1 MPYVHNKL
9 TWGTERLYHV
19 LEPLIPEDWKPGRG
33 KYKNDEIQDIFKRV
47 KLVADNRHR
56 VGTLDV
62 YNIYH
67 QLIRGRIKELKDY
80 DNRLITSQS
89 VNRTEDDRFFGLA
102 AYPAIMDPFAN
113 TAVLFDKMMDGLCV
127 ISQEWREQ
135 YGEDARKH
143 YEAEVY
149 HPVGPFL
156 FPFKFRKGEKD
167 MEMAHMFP
175 DVVLETN
182 EAMERKDSKTRL
194 GTTVRLRGSNDPQH
208 GNYEFSEILFMK
220 PAAKRARIGIFP
232 GYGFDARFV
241 ERSLMFLPDGAREY
255 FEEFLE
261 GYEFNKDK
269 ENVMPRKEGK
279 EFSMYY
285 DEVLG
290 KSTHL
295 NKQLTWA
302 ALENSLYRPL
312 GLERPVLIAMESS
325 YARHIIPEE
334 RATTWKL
341 MENADFA
348 RHKEADSSAM
358 NRILGEEWNGWLKKR
373 L

>member
-19 LEPLIPEDWKPGRG
+19 LEPLIPDDWKPERG
-33 KYKNDEIQDIFKRV
+33 KYRNDEIQDIFKRA
-47 KLVADNRHR
+47 KLVAKNRHR

-62 YNIYH
+62 YRTYH
-67 QLIRGRIKELKDY
+67 CIIKPRIKELKQY
-80 DNRLITSQS
+80 DNRLITSLS

-102 AYPAIMDPFAN
+102 AYPAAMDPFAN
-113 TAVLFDKMMDGLCV
+113 TAVLFDRIMDGLSK
-127 ISQEWREQ
+127 ISQDWREQ
-135 YGEDARKH
+135 YGEDAKKY
-143 YEAEVY
+143 YEAEIY

-156 FPFKFRKGEKD
+156 FPFRFRKTDND
-167 MEMAHMFP
+167 MEMVHMFP
-175 DVVLETN
+175 EVISETN
-182 EAMERKDSKTRL
+182 EAMERLDSKARMGVTSRL
-194 GTTVRLRGSNDPQH
+194 HNSNEPQH
-208 GNYEFSEILFMK
+208 GNYEFSEMLFMK
-220 PAAKRARIGIFP
+220 SAAKRARVGIFP

-255 FEEFLE
+255 FEEFFE
-261 GYEFNKDK
+261 GYEFCKEK
-269 ENVMPRKEGK
+269 ENVMPRKEGR
-279 EFSMYY
+279 EFSKHY

-295 NKQLTWA
+295 NKQMARA

-325 YARHIIPEE
+325 YARQIIPEE
-334 RATTWKL
+334 KATTWKL

-348 RHKEADSSAM
+348 RHKEADNSAM